1 MHRDVRVSR
10 EAGCRQGPMH
20 RDVRVPLRG
29 RMPKGTA
36 IGRAPRPAPAPHR
49 DVQVSREAGCRKRP
63 ALLLPC
69 TAWASCRSRYR
80 GEAESEEGPVD
91 LPPAERAGHGRPAL
105 AFKRSR
111 KAQRRKYRHF
121 CLTHP
126 GNCSRRCP
134 TFPRPCG
141 SSAPSPSGA
150 DAKIRSGRI
159 FQCQ

>member
-91 LPPAERAGHGRPAL
+91 LPPAERAGHGRPAP

-111 KAQRRKYRHF
+111 KAQKVSPFLLGASLRLTPAGLTRKFAPGGFLLDAGRRRTKM
-121 CLTHP
+121 
-126 GNCSRRCP
+126 
-134 TFPRPCG
+134 
-141 SSAPSPSGA
+141 
-150 DAKIRSGRI
+150 SGRT
-159 FQCQ
+159 FSEFP